1 VRGLLND
8 QLSYFNGPRGL
19 EPKLK
24 LRLQAQPDVTDDP
37 ALETLI
43 DRIILGPSRASP
55 ILKMTAQRL
64 LRECGKMALVN
75 KVHVSDIPFRM
86 LR

>member
-1 VRGLLND
+1 
-8 QLSYFNGPRGL
+8 
-19 EPKLK
+19 
-24 LRLQAQPDVTDDP
+24 
-37 ALETLI
+37 
-43 DRIILGPSRASP
+43 
-55 ILKMTAQRL
+55 